1 MSYSS
6 QGERIS
12 IGVKAHV
19 LYSRLLTVDDYWGLL
34 GSDTVVEVAQKLLA
48 TSYEESLSTLPAEPH
63 RYDVEAA
70 VKTVLVKG
78 ASSFMIHLSDPR
90 DRFFRAWVRWH
101 EADNLKSIFRHVAAG
116 RMDRDELRRRLYISK
131 NSTVSYE
138 NLLSAR
144 DFSELSEALA
154 GSPYHRV
161 LEDPMKRLATGEE
174 HSLFP
179 LEMALD
185 GFVELSLSKA
195 MKKLGS
201 SERKM
206 LLPIFGARIDLYNLY
221 TLYRA
226 VTFYDMTPEE
236 TLNRLLPARYRVT
249 LAFLRAAVRAA
260 SMEQVIDMMKEAFPK
275 YAEVLIGSLREEE
288 PQLTLERNIKR
299 YIYMEARRV
308 FGSGPP
314 DFHTAMSYFM
324 LKESEIT
331 DIIRI
336 IEYVRYGYDRRKAAE
351 YLIRPI
357 TSGGET
363 EWQ

>member
-1 MSYSS
+1 MPYSS
-6 QGERIS
+6 QGECVS
-12 IGVKAHV
+12 VGVKAHV
-19 LYSRLLTVDDYWGLL
+19 LYSRLLTVDDYWTLL
-34 GSDTVVEVAQKLLA
+34 GSDTVVEVAQKLLS
-48 TSYEESLSTLPAEPH
+48 TSYEGSLTTLPAEPH

-70 VKTVLVKG
+70 VKTVLVKE
-78 ASSFMIHLSDPR
+78 ASSFLIHLSDPR

-101 EADNLKSIFRHVAAG
+101 EADNLKSIFRHIAAG
-116 RMDRDELRRRLYISK
+116 RTDRDELRRRLYAPK
-131 NSTVSYE
+131 HSTVLYE
-138 NLLSAR
+138 NLLAAR

-154 GSPYHRV
+154 GTVYHRV
-161 LEDPMKRLATGEE
+161 LEDPMKRLATGE
-174 HSLFP
+174 P
-179 LEMALD
+179 A
-185 GFVELSLSKA
+185 
-195 MKKLGS
+195 
-201 SERKM
+201 ERKM
-206 LLPIFGARIDLYNLY
+206 LQPIFGARVDLYNLY
-221 TLYRA
+221 MLYRA
-226 VTFYDMTPEE
+226 VTFYNMTPEE
-236 TLNRLLPARYRVT
+236 TLNRLLPVRYRVT
-249 LAFLRAAVRAA
+249 LAFLRSAVRAA

-299 YIYMEARRV
+299 YIYMEAKRV

-324 LKESEIT
+324 LKEAEIT

-357 TSGGET
+357 ISGGET

>member
-1 MSYSS
+1 MPYSS
-6 QGERIS
+6 QGECVS

-19 LYSRLLTVDDYWGLL
+19 LYSRLLTADDYWTLL
-34 GSDTVVEVAQKLLA
+34 GSDTVIEVARKLLS
-48 TSYEESLSTLPAEPH
+48 TSYENALTTLPAEPH
-63 RYDVEAA
+63 RHDVEAA
-70 VKTVLVKG
+70 VKTMLVKE
-78 ASSFMIHLSDPR
+78 ASDFLSHLSNPR
-90 DRFFRAWVRWH
+90 DRFFHAWVRWH

-116 RMDRDELRRRLYISK
+116 RMDRDDLRRRLYISK
-131 NSTVSYE
+131 YSTISYE

-144 DFSELSEALA
+144 DFSELAEALA
-154 GSPYHRV
+154 GSAYHRV

-179 LEMALD
+179 VEMALD
-185 GFVELSLSKA
+185 AFIELSLARA
-195 MKKLGS
+195 MQKLAP
-201 SERKM
+201 SERRM
-206 LLPIFGARIDLYNLY
+206 LQPLFGARVDLYNLY
-221 TLYRA
+221 MLYRA
-226 VTFYDMTPEE
+226 VTFYNMTPEE
-236 TLNRLLPARYRVT
+236 TLNRLLPVRYRVT
-249 LAFLRAAVRAA
+249 LAFLRSAVRAA
-260 SMEQVIDMMKEAFPK
+260 SMEQVIGMMKEAFPK

-299 YIYMEARRV
+299 YLYMEAKRV
-308 FGSGPP
+308 FGNGPP

-324 LKESEIT
+324 LKEAEIT
-331 DIIRI
+331 DIIHI